1 MNKKLY
7 VSPTYITGMN
17 QVEFQTIT
25 DAIQSIPQDNKETIT
40 VVIKKGRYEEKLI
53 IDRPYLILVGEGDGE
68 SIITYGDYAAKL
80 MENGENYGTFR
91 SYTVLVNT
99 HDFTARNLV
108 FENSAGP
115 VGQALALYAD
125 GDRLFFDHCWFHGF
139 QDTIFTGPLPPKEK
153 LIGGFKG
160 PKELSERVNGRQY
173 YYDCYISG
181 NTDFIFGSATAYF
194 EQCEII
200 SRRPGYVTAAS
211 TPEGQ
216 EYGYVFVD
224 CHLKDHNKFNIE
236 EVCPEKSVYLGRP
249 WRDYAKTVF
258 INCKMDKHIKPEGWH
273 DWGKPEAHSTIF
285 YAEHQ
290 TLNADG
296 KRVNT
301 EERVEFSH
309 QLTGDEVMEYTK
321 EKVLG
326 GKDGWKPAPKY

>member
-1 MNKKLY
+1 MNKILY

-17 QVEFQTIT
+17 QVEFRTIT
-25 DAIQSIPQDNKETIT
+25 DAIQSIPQDNKETIK
-40 VVIKKGRYEEKLI
+40 VVIKTGRYEEKLI

-68 SIITYGDYAAKL
+68 SIITYGDYAAKQ
-80 MENGENYGTFR
+80 MENGETYGTFR
-91 SYTVLVNT
+91 SYTVLVDT

-224 CHLKDHNKFNIE
+224 CHLKDHNEFNIE

-258 INCKMDKHIKPEGWH
+258 INCKMDEHIKSEGWH

-290 TLNADG
+290 SLNADG

-301 EERVEFSH
+301 KERVEFSH

-326 GKDGWKPAPKY
+326 GKDGWKPTSKQ